1 MKRRSLPLLAAVL
14 VLVATML
21 VGVPAALAAAIV
33 QVRLVSASGQPAE
46 GTVTV
51 SPAAGG
57 SFSCRTQ
64 AGTCTIPNVPGGRA
78 TVTVVP
84 ARGAAPP
91 PRTVMIPPSGNVSL
105 IVNTVGH

>member
-1 MKRRSLPLLAAVL
+1 MKRRTLLAAAL

-21 VGVPAALAAAIV
+21 VAIPAALADAVV
-33 QVRLVSASGQPAE
+33 QVRLVSQSGQPVE

-64 AGTCTIPNVPGGRA
+64 GGTCRIPNVPGGRA
-78 TVTVVP
+78 TVTVAP
-84 ARGAAPP
+84 AQGAAPP
-91 PRTVMIPPSGNVSL
+91 PRPVMIPPSGNVSL
-105 IVNTVGH
+105 IVNTPGR